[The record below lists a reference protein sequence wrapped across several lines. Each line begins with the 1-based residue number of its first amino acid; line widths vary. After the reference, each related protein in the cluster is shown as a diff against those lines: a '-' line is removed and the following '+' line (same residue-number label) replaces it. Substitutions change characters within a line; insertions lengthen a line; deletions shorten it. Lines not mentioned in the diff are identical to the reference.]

1 MKPTPYIAGILF
13 GDGTSHKAANGAY
26 SVWIDQV
33 DKEILKQNVVP
44 QLETLGSKVH
54 FYSYFAKADN
64 VQKWRALVHSKT
76 IYLWFKKLKQNP
88 SNYVEQLSNKE
99 MKEFVAGL
107 FDAEGTITDRLVFY
121 NKNKEL
127 LDMVKERLDA
137 LGIRSNLY
145 KFGKV
150 YGIQLYRKEYV
161 EKFRASIPSFRLKV
175 HSAD

>member
-1 MKPTPYIAGILF
+1 MNPNPYL
-13 GDGTSHKAANGAY
+13 
-26 SVWIDQV
+26 
-33 DKEILKQNVVP
+33 
-44 QLETLGSKVH
+44 
-54 FYSYFAKADN
+54 
-64 VQKWRALVHSKT
+64 
-76 IYLWFKKLKQNP
+76 
-88 SNYVEQLSNKE
+88 
-99 MKEFVAGL
+99 AGL

-137 LGIRSNLY
+137 LGIKSNLY

-161 EKFRASIPSFRLKV
+161 AKFRALIPSFRLKV